1 MFAFNHVNSKIQSLP
16 CNDFTKT
23 EKLAKL
29 FPLLQL
35 NCFLS
40 FWNPLSALLGEAP
53 FTTYWEQSAVLLQK
67 WNKNLEALTENTS
80 QTGELHECPGQSRP
94 LQTDKAALVLL
105 NVSLEIC
112 LSETMIAETNQMNSA
127 FRTKWMLQENIS
139 ERNTLKNLE
148 SNFMDNKLGVQ
159 YIWKRKEEDGS
170 RKRKE
175 KIILKDI

>member
-1 MFAFNHVNSKIQSLP
+1 
-16 CNDFTKT
+16 
-23 EKLAKL
+23 
-29 FPLLQL
+29 
-35 NCFLS
+35 
-40 FWNPLSALLGEAP
+40 
-53 FTTYWEQSAVLLQK
+53 
-67 WNKNLEALTENTS
+67 
-80 QTGELHECPGQSRP
+80 
-94 LQTDKAALVLL
+94 
-105 NVSLEIC
+105 
-112 LSETMIAETNQMNSA
+112 MIAETNQMNSA